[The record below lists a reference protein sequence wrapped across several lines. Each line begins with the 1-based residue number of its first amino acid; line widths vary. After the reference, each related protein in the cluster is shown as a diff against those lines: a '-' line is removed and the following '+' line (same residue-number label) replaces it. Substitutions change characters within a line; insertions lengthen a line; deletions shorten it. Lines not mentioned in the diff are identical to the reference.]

1 MNRGFAL
8 TIGFLA
14 LLAPTMAHAQTNID
28 QGKSASQLFA
38 NACAECH
45 KAPHT
50 LAKGK
55 SATTVAE
62 FLREH
67 YTTGRDQAAALA
79 VYVVSGRDTV
89 AAPVPGRK
97 PAAAASQR
105 PGEAPSA
112 NANAKPHRPGEA
124 EATSSG
130 GSMMNPL
137 VRSEPV
143 SHDSKPA
150 TATRNRRKEPGT
162 PEGAQEPA
170 AVAHAPSDAA
180 PAEAAAHA
188 EPAAAQEQPTSA
200 VAPAAAAP
208 AEAPAAASGEAMPR
222 DNIPD

>member
-8 TIGFLA
+8 TIGVLA
-14 LLAPTMAHAQTNID
+14 LIGPAMAHAQTNID

-55 SATTVAE
+55 SAATVAD

-79 VYVVSGRDTV
+79 AYVVSGRDTV
-89 AAPVPGRK
+89 AAPAPGRK
-97 PAAAASQR
+97 PAAAAAAQR
-105 PGEAPSA
+105 PGDTA
-112 NANAKPHRPGEA
+112 NANAKPRRPGEA

-130 GSMMNPL
+130 GSMMNPI
-137 VRSEPV
+137 VHSEPV
-143 SHDSKPA
+143 QRDTKPTA
-150 TATRNRRKEPGT
+150 ATRNRRKEPGT
-162 PEGAQEPA
+162 PEGPQEPA
-170 AVAHAPSDAA
+170 AVAHAPSEAA
-180 PAEAAAHA
+180 PAEAAARP
-188 EPAAAQEQPTSA
+188 ESAAAQETPTSA

-208 AEAPAAASGEAMPR
+208 AEAPAAESGEAMPR

>member
-1 MNRGFAL
+1 MNRAFAL

-14 LLAPTMAHAQTNID
+14 LLAPATAHAQTNID

-97 PAAAASQR
+97 PAAAAAQR

-143 SHDSKPA
+143 SRDSKPT

-162 PEGAQEPA
+162 PEGPQEPA

-180 PAEAAAHA
+180 EAAAHP
-188 EPAAAQEQPTSA
+188 EPATAQEQPTSA

-208 AEAPAAASGEAMPR
+208 PEAPAAASGEAMPR